1 MNEMELKLRTDLCE
15 VSKRLYLAGFMSGSD
30 GNLSTLLS
38 KDEVLITPSRLSK
51 GFMEPG
57 QIVKIDYS
65 GQKISGDYPPSVEAG
80 MHLAAYQERP
90 DICSVVHCHPPVSVA
105 FTVAGMSL
113 PTNILPELET
123 IFGGEIPICHYATP
137 GGADLADSIR
147 GNIRNPQVSVVL
159 LDHHGLL
166 GVGQDIF
173 QASIRVEHVEAA
185 AKVIM
190 YSRILGG
197 EKPLP
202 ENSLEKLHHVH
213 EKLVEMESKIYS
225 GYCHADECET
235 DHAATV
241 GNREISNTEIDAIV
255 NKVMSGLSIE
265 R

>member
-1 MNEMELKLRTDLCE
+1 
-15 VSKRLYLAGFMSGSD
+15 
-30 GNLSTLLS
+30 
-38 KDEVLITPSRLSK
+38 
-51 GFMEPG
+51 
-57 QIVKIDYS
+57 
-65 GQKISGDYPPSVEAG
+65 

-90 DICSVVHCHPPVSVA
+90 DVCSVVHCHPPVSVA

-123 IFGGEIPICHYATP
+123 IFGGEIPICQYATP
-137 GGADLADSIR
+137 GGTDLADSIR
-147 GNIRNPQVSVVL
+147 GKIRNPQVSVVL

-166 GVGQDIF
+166 GVGQDIY

-202 ENSLEKLHHVH
+202 ENSLEKLHKVH
-213 EKLVEMESKIYS
+213 KKLVEMESKIYS
-225 GYCHADECET
+225 GYCHADKCER
-235 DHAATV
+235 DHAATA